1 MKNKQKQLEELN
13 KIYIPL
19 TKQYIDIENTI
30 AILIR
35 KKNEI
40 LLTLKKLMDKMLI
53 LSLINDD
60 IDNNDTKIDERK
72 NNSNIIDFN
81 EMKKKYDL

>member
-60 IDNNDTKIDERK
+60 INNNIKIDKEK